1 MLWSFDEGW
10 VHLPVPKSARK
21 IASGTLPN
29 STVSGSTST
38 VSGLKCNFK
47 MMTSTSYR
55 RLALLLSYKVSE
67 APWWSQALVAVTC
80 MVSRSAFARHFG
92 AFRPRSGE
100 FRHHRRIAALCF
112 PIQFGS
118 RFAWRPP
125 SVFVTEEWQD
135 PMARTMGL
143 TQPTIRL

>member
-21 IASGTLPN
+21 IASGTLTN
-29 STVSGSTST
+29 RTVSGSTST

-55 RLALLLSYKVSE
+55 RLALLLCTMSLKPLGGLRRLLLSL
-67 APWWSQALVAVTC
+67 ALFHVLPSHVI
-80 MVSRSAFARHFG
+80 FG

-135 PMARTMGL
+135 PMARTMG
-143 TQPTIRL
+143 

>member
-10 VHLPVPKSARK
+10 VHLPVPNSARK
-21 IASGTLPN
+21 FASGTLTN
-29 STVSGSTST
+29 RTVSGSTST

-47 MMTSTSYR
+47 MTTSTSYR
-55 RLALLLSYKVSE
+55 RLALLLCTMSLKHLGGLRRLLLSR
-67 APWWSQALVAVTC
+67 ALFHVLPSHVI
-80 MVSRSAFARHFG
+80 FG
-92 AFRPRSGE
+92 AFRPRSEWENRGLQSSCDDE
-100 FRHHRRIAALCF
+100 IL
-112 PIQFGS
+112 QFGS